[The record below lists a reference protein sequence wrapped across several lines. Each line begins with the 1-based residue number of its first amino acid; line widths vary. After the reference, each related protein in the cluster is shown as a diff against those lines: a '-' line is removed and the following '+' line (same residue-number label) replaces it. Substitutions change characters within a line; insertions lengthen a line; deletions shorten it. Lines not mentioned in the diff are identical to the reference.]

1 MTPEVPITSAQ
12 LGVLQ
17 RTATSAAWKGAKT
30 NWARFMCVPFE
41 DLRQAALEGA
51 WVHHQRFDA
60 AVSPNYRAWIW
71 YGAFGAVRHYLRDEV
86 SPIRIPRRLYEA
98 HLPSAAPY
106 ILSTDA
112 AIPHGNGDGDSFDW
126 RFLRKEEPGFSRTE
140 LIDLF
145 RRVLTAKECMVML
158 YTVLYAL
165 PQLETG
171 SRMHLSQK
179 HVSRLFRRACQKLRT
194 VMVN

>member
-1 MTPEVPITSAQ
+1 MTPEVPITSTQ

-30 NWARFMCVPFE
+30 SWARFMRVPFD
-41 DLRQAALEGA
+41 DLQQVAFEGA

-60 AVSPNYRAWIW
+60 TVSPNYRSWIW
-71 YGAFGAVRHYLRDEV
+71 YGAYGAVRHFLRDEV
-86 SPIRIPRRLYEA
+86 SLIRIPRRLYERRRP
-98 HLPSAAPY
+98 PSAPF

-112 AIPHGNGDGDSFDW
+112 AIHSDSGDGDVFDW

-145 RRVLTAKECMVML
+145 RRVLTAKECTVML

-179 HVSRLFRRACQKLRT
+179 HVSRLFRRACQKLRPM
-194 VMVN
+194 MVN